1 MARYRAQL
9 HGISARWLTWGL
21 ALALVAPIAAPAQVA
36 LAAAADDA
44 AASAQKGAESF
55 KNNQFYEAAVQFERA
70 AQLDPADPRN
80 LRYAGRAWQEL
91 GHWKRALV
99 LLEAYLRIETNAEH
113 KASILEKIELL
124 RRATPR
130 QIADALTA
138 ALAKYPHARLEAEA
152 ARAWEEEGKED
163 SLNKAAEL
171 WEVARVRAMSDA
183 ERASAEAGIQRV
195 AQRKLD
201 LRAAQEREQAVAKR
215 EQQERERAEQEK
227 ALRDQKGKLP
237 QADGHASGG
246 PGTMQVVL
254 YTAGG
259 VALVSGLSLAL
270 AGYLGAV
277 DVNDR
282 ATNGEYKQGP
292 YSKYTEDL
300 QAQDNLAYAGW
311 GLAAL
316 GAGAV
321 GWAWLSTPNAAAAPV
336 AGSPVS
342 WQWLPRVDSDG
353 AGLVL
358 TGAF

>member
-1 MARYRAQL
+1 MARSRVQIR
-9 HGISARWLTWGL
+9 GTSANWLTWLL
-21 ALALVAPIAAPAQVA
+21 AVAVVGAATARAPSAWA
-36 LAAAADDA
+36 TAADDA

-55 KNNQFYEAAVQFERA
+55 KNNQFFEAAIQFERA

-99 LLEAYLRIETNAEH
+99 LLEAYLRIETNPEH

-124 RRATPR
+124 RKATPS
-130 QIADALTA
+130 QVAEALTA
-138 ALAKYPHARLEAEA
+138 ALAKYPQARLEAEA
-152 ARAWEEEGKED
+152 ARAWEEVGKEEA
-163 SLNKAAEL
+163 LHKAAEL

-183 ERASAEAGIQRV
+183 DRASAEAGIQRV

-201 LRAAQEREQAVAKR
+201 LRAAQERDQAAAKR
-215 EQQERERAEQEK
+215 EQLERERAEREK
-227 ALRDQKGKLP
+227 ALRDQKGNSNPEEGKS
-237 QADGHASGG
+237 AGG

-259 VALVSGLSLAL
+259 VALVSGLSLAVV
-270 AGYLGAV
+270 GYLGAV

-282 ATNGEYKQGP
+282 ATNGEYKNGP

-321 GWAWLSTPNAAAAPV
+321 GWAWLSTPKATPAAA
-336 AGSPVS
+336 VS
-342 WQWLPRVDSDG
+342 WQWLPRVGHGG

-358 TGAF
+358 AGSF